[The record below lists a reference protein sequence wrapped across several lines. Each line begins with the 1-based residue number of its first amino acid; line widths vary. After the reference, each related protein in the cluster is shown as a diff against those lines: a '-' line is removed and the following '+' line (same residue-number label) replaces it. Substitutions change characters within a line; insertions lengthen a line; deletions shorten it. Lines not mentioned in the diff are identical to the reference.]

1 VCVCVC
7 RYGGLGFNRAEFGR
21 SRGVACSASEEF
33 EYEESL
39 QFVSDDTTSLF
50 GDDGMSRDERG
61 DRVQYGPDSSK
72 WCVQNA
78 SRDTAT

>member
-1 VCVCVC
+1 
-7 RYGGLGFNRAEFGR
+7 LGFNRAEFGR

-78 SRDTAT
+78 LLDTAT